1 MDCTKISSDPLH
13 QNQES
18 VLKKKTFFVK
28 HLFCKN
34 MASSDDIKSQQ
45 LEMNTSVGMPVPYS
59 DE

>member
-45 LEMNTSVGMPVPYS
+45 LEMNTSVGMPV
-59 DE
+59 